1 MEDYLVPAKAAEA
14 EYIEKKSRFIGNVFP
29 VSSEEEVR
37 ACLEQIRKKHYDARH
52 HCYCYR
58 LSGGAVRASDGGEP
72 QGTAGQPMLAVFT
85 RENVQDVLC
94 VVTRYFGGILLGAG
108 GLTRAYARTAKDALD
123 AAGIARR
130 CVWDV
135 IEIPCSYAF
144 LERAKLELAAQEG
157 VIDTIDY
164 GAQILIRAS
173 LPQER
178 TQTLTQRLR
187 ELSAGGVAVRQLSK
201 TYRAAPVKK

>member
-1 MEDYLVPAKAAEA
+1 MEDYLVPAGAAEI

-58 LSGGAVRASDGGEP
+58 LSSGAVRASDGGEP

-108 GLTRAYARTAKDALD
+108 GLTRAYGKTAKEALD
-123 AAGIARR
+123 AAGIAKC

-144 LERAKLELAAQEG
+144 FERAKLELTARGGIIE
-157 VIDTIDY
+157 DTVY
-164 GAQILIRAS
+164 GADILLRAV
-173 LPQER
+173 LPQE
-178 TQTLTQRLR
+178 QTKPLCERLR
-187 ELSAGGVAVRQLSK
+187 EVSAGSVTVKEISK
-201 TYRAAPVKK
+201 TYRAMVLKK

>member
-144 LERAKLELAAQEG
+144 LERARLELAAQDGEELSTEFAADVLLHG
-157 VIDTIDY
+157 CI
-164 GAQILIRAS
+164 
-173 LPQER
+173 PQQKLE
-178 TQTLTQRLR
+178 TLTARLR
-187 ELSAGGVAVRQLSK
+187 ELSAGTVLPKRTGSI
-201 TYRAAPVKK
+201 YRAEKLKK

>member
-1 MEDYLVPAKAAEA
+1 MEAYLVPAKAAEA

-37 ACLEQIRKKHYDARH
+37 ACLESIRKKHYDARH

-58 LSGGAVRASDGGEP
+58 LASGAVRAADDGEP

-108 GLTRAYARTAKDALD
+108 GLTRAYAKTAKDALD
-123 AAGIARR
+123 AAGIAKR

-135 IEIPCSYAF
+135 IEIPCSYSF
-144 LERAKLELAAQEG
+144 FERAKLELAAQDG
-157 VIDTIDY
+157 VIEDTVY
-164 GAQILIRAS
+164 GADICLRAS
-173 LPQER
+173 LPQEK
-178 TQTLTQRLR
+178 TQTLCARLC
-187 ELSAGGVAVRQLSK
+187 ELSAGSVQVRELSK
-201 TYRAAPVKK
+201 TYRAMLIKK

>member
-1 MEDYLVPAKAAEA
+1 MEEYLIPAKAAEA

-58 LSGGAVRASDGGEP
+58 LSNGVVRASDGGEP

-108 GLTRAYARTAKDALD
+108 GLTRAYAKTAKDALD
-123 AAGIARR
+123 AAGIAKR

-144 LERAKLELAAQEG
+144 LERAKLELAAQDG
-157 VIDTIDY
+157 VIEAIDY
-164 GAQILIRAS
+164 GAQILIRAL
-173 LPQER
+173 LPQEH
-178 TQTLTQRLR
+178 TAALCARLC
-187 ELSAGGVAVRQLSK
+187 ELSAGSVAVMEVEK
-201 TYRAAPVKK
+201 TYRASVIK